1 MPESRQTGRSG
12 RRGQQPGRAAAQ
24 QTDDAGAHR
33 VKLEHGLPLIMQ
45 RSLYHGVE
53 WDPHIQKWRSRI
65 TVKGRKLSLG
75 SFASETHAAM

>member
-1 MPESRQTGRSG
+1 M
-12 RRGQQPGRAAAQ
+12 
-24 QTDDAGAHR
+24 
-33 VKLEHGLPLIMQ
+33 KLEHGLPLIMQ